1 MLFPLM
7 MWVLN
12 LILNKATGEPLF
24 ETVANVFL
32 LVAVYRYTLL
42 LFVKKVDKVAEP
54 VPCDIHK
61 WVYTEGNDV
70 LSCEVCKKKPSEVV

>member
-32 LVAVYRYTLL
+32 LIAVYRYILL

-54 VPCDIHK
+54 VSCDIHK
-61 WVYTEGNDV
+61 WAYDEADI
-70 LSCEVCKKKPSEVV
+70 LCCENCKKKPSEVV